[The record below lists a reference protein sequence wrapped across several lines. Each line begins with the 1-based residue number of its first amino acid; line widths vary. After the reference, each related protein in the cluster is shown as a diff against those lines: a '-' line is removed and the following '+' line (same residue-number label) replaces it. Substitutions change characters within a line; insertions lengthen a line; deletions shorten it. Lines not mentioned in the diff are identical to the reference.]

1 MRITEL
7 LKKDSVSLGVR
18 VDSKDAAINYL
29 VDLHARVGNI
39 TDKAVF
45 KEGIVKREES
55 GSTAIGEG
63 IAIPHAKNKA
73 VTKAGLAAMT
83 VPEGVDYDSLDGQ
96 PTNLIFM
103 IAAPEG
109 GSDVHLEVLSRL
121 SMLLIDEDF
130 RKELL
135 ASKNVDEFLKVC
147 DKYEA
152 AKFPEEFAKDEQS
165 ADDKATDGQKAD
177 AAGSE
182 GTGKQNTDAAGS
194 EGTGMQKADAAG
206 SEGTGKQNTDAAG
219 SSAPAYKVLA
229 VTACPTGIAH
239 TYMAAEALEKEGKKL
254 GIPVKAE
261 TNGSGGAKNI
271 LTDEEIASC
280 DGIIVAADKNVE
292 TARFDGKPVLFVK
305 VADGIHKPAEL
316 IQKIESGEVPV
327 HHEKGAA
334 KTYSKADGSI
344 GSRIYKHLMN
354 GVSHMLPFVIG
365 GGILTALAF
374 LIDTLCG
381 YGATGG
387 SSFGSCTP
395 LSAFFKYAGGL
406 AMGIMVPVLAG
417 FIAESIADRPGLAV
431 GFLGGLLASSGN
443 AAIAGYTW
451 ANDGL
456 SGFQNFIAK
465 FGFTGP
471 AGGNTVSGFL
481 GGIVAGFLAGYIVL
495 LLRKLCDRLPQSL
508 EGIKPTL
515 IYPVVGMFVTA
526 VLMIFIFNP
535 LIGVV
540 NTGLSNMLSAL
551 AEKNLLIVLG
561 LILGGMMA
569 VDMGG
574 PINKAA
580 YVYGTMVL
588 GTASELLAA
597 GVSLTDPAV
606 QACYISMAAVM
617 VGGMVPPLG
626 IALACIFFPKKF
638 TKAERNSTV
647 SNIVMG
653 CGFITEG
660 AIPFAAADP
669 GHVIPC
675 TFIGAAVAG
684 ALSAVF
690 RCTLMAP
697 HGGLFVFATV
707 GHPLMYIVSWLV
719 GSAVTCILLGLIK
732 KPVQE

>member
-7 LKKDSVSLGVR
+7 LKKDSVSLGVK

-45 KEGIVKREES
+45 KEGIVKREEG

-135 ASKNVDEFLKVC
+135 ASKNVEEFLKVC

-165 ADDKATDGQKAD
+165 ADDKATDGQ
-177 AAGSE
+177 
-182 GTGKQNTDAAGS
+182 NTDAAGS
-194 EGTGMQKADAAG
+194 EGTGKQKADAAG

-219 SSAPAYKVLA
+219 SKAPAYKVLA

-684 ALSAVF
+684 ALSAAF

>member
-7 LKKDSVSLGVR
+7 LKKDSVSLGVK

-45 KEGIVKREES
+45 KEGIVKREEG

-194 EGTGMQKADAAG
+194 KD
-206 SEGTGKQNTDAAG
+206 
-219 SSAPAYKVLA
+219 PVYKVLA

-292 TARFDGKPVLFVK
+292 TVRFDGKPVLFVK

-684 ALSAVF
+684 ALSAAF

>member
-7 LKKDSVSLGVR
+7 LKKDSVSLGVK

-135 ASKNVDEFLKVC
+135 ASKNVEEFLKVC

-182 GTGKQNTDAAGS
+182 GTGKQNKDAAGS
-194 EGTGMQKADAAG
+194 K
-206 SEGTGKQNTDAAG
+206 GTGKQNTDAAG
-219 SSAPAYKVLA
+219 SKAPAYKVLA

-456 SGFQNFIAK
+456 SGFQNFIAR

-580 YVYGTMVL
+580 YVL
-588 GTASELLAA
+588 
-597 GVSLTDPAV
+597 SL
-606 QACYISMAAVM
+606 IH
-617 VGGMVPPLG
+617 
-626 IALACIFFPKKF
+626 I
-638 TKAERNSTV
+638 
-647 SNIVMG
+647 
-653 CGFITEG
+653 
-660 AIPFAAADP
+660 
-669 GHVIPC
+669 
-675 TFIGAAVAG
+675 
-684 ALSAVF
+684 
-690 RCTLMAP
+690 
-697 HGGLFVFATV
+697 
-707 GHPLMYIVSWLV
+707 
-719 GSAVTCILLGLIK
+719 
-732 KPVQE
+732 

>member
-29 VDLHARVGNI
+29 VDLHAKVGNI

-83 VPEGVDYDSLDGQ
+83 VPEGVDYNSLDGQ

-165 ADDKATDGQKAD
+165 ADDKAADGQNAD
-177 AAGSE
+177 AASGK
-182 GTGKQNTDAAGS
+182 GTGKQSTD
-194 EGTGMQKADAAG
+194 KAP
-206 SEGTGKQNTDAAG
+206 S
-219 SSAPAYKVLA
+219 YKVLA

-271 LTDEEIASC
+271 LTDEEIAAC

-316 IQKIESGEVPV
+316 IQKIESGEVPI

-334 KTYSKADGSI
+334 KASSKADGSV

-381 YGATGG
+381 FGATGG
-387 SSFGSCTP
+387 SNFGSCTP

-406 AMGIMVPVLAG
+406 AMSIMVPVLAG

-471 AGGNTVSGFL
+471 ASGNTVSGFL

-495 LLRKLCDRLPQSL
+495 LLRKLCDKLPQSL
-508 EGIKPTL
+508 EGLKPTL
-515 IYPVVGMFVTA
+515 IYPVVGMFVIA

-540 NTGLSNMLSAL
+540 NTGLSNMLSTL
-551 AEKNLLIVLG
+551 AEKNLLIALG

-569 VDMGG
+569 IDMGG

-597 GVSLTDPAV
+597 GASLTDPAV

-684 ALSAVF
+684 ALSAAF

-732 KPVQE
+732 KPAQE

>member
-39 TDKAVF
+39 TDKAIF

-165 ADDKATDGQKAD
+165 ADDKATDKQK
-177 AAGSE
+177 
-182 GTGKQNTDAAGS
+182 TDAAGS
-194 EGTGMQKADAAG
+194 EGTDKQKADAAG
-206 SEGTGKQNTDAAG
+206 SK
-219 SSAPAYKVLA
+219 APVYKVLA

-465 FGFTGP
+465 FGFTGL

-597 GVSLTDPAV
+597 GASLTDPAV

-684 ALSAVF
+684 ALSAAF

-732 KPVQE
+732 KPAQE

>member
-7 LKKDSVSLGVR
+7 LKKDSVSLGVK
-18 VDSKDAAINYL
+18 VESKDAAINYL

-45 KEGIVKREES
+45 KEGIVKREEG

-165 ADDKATDGQKAD
+165 ADDKATDGQNAD

-182 GTGKQNTDAAGS
+182 GTDK
-194 EGTGMQKADAAG
+194 QKADAAG
-206 SEGTGKQNTDAAG
+206 SK
-219 SSAPAYKVLA
+219 APVYKVLA

-465 FGFTGP
+465 FGFNGP

-597 GVSLTDPAV
+597 GASLTDPAV

-684 ALSAVF
+684 ALSAAF

-732 KPVQE
+732 KPAQE

>member
-1 MRITEL
+1 MAE
-7 LKKDSVSLGVR
+7 
-18 VDSKDAAINYL
+18 A
-29 VDLHARVGNI
+29 
-39 TDKAVF
+39 
-45 KEGIVKREES
+45 
-55 GSTAIGEG
+55 
-63 IAIPHAKNKA
+63 
-73 VTKAGLAAMT
+73 
-83 VPEGVDYDSLDGQ
+83 
-96 PTNLIFM
+96 
-103 IAAPEG
+103 
-109 GSDVHLEVLSRL
+109 SD
-121 SMLLIDEDF
+121 
-130 RKELL
+130 
-135 ASKNVDEFLKVC
+135 
-147 DKYEA
+147 
-152 AKFPEEFAKDEQS
+152 
-165 ADDKATDGQKAD
+165 
-177 AAGSE
+177 
-182 GTGKQNTDAAGS
+182 
-194 EGTGMQKADAAG
+194 
-206 SEGTGKQNTDAAG
+206 
-219 SSAPAYKVLA
+219 SSAPVYKVLA

-456 SGFQNFIAK
+456 SGFQNFIAR

-684 ALSAVF
+684 ALSAAF

>member
-7 LKKDSVSLGVR
+7 LKKDSVSLGVK

-135 ASKNVDEFLKVC
+135 ASKNVEEFLKVC

-152 AKFPEEFAKDEQS
+152 AKFPEEFAKDEQR

-182 GTGKQNTDAAGS
+182 GTGKQ
-194 EGTGMQKADAAG
+194 KADAAG
-206 SEGTGKQNTDAAG
+206 SK
-219 SSAPAYKVLA
+219 APAYKVLA

-684 ALSAVF
+684 ALSAAF

>member
-152 AKFPEEFAKDEQS
+152 AKFPEEFAKDEQR

-194 EGTGMQKADAAG
+194 K
-206 SEGTGKQNTDAAG
+206 GTGKQNTDAAG

-684 ALSAVF
+684 ALSAAF

>member
-152 AKFPEEFAKDEQS
+152 AKFPEEFAKDEQR

-177 AAGSE
+177 AAGS
-182 GTGKQNTDAAGS
+182 K
-194 EGTGMQKADAAG
+194 
-206 SEGTGKQNTDAAG
+206 GTGKQNTDAAG

-684 ALSAVF
+684 ALSAAF

>member
-45 KEGIVKREES
+45 KEGIVKREEG

-165 ADDKATDGQKAD
+165 AGDKATDGQKAD

-194 EGTGMQKADAAG
+194 K
-206 SEGTGKQNTDAAG
+206 
-219 SSAPAYKVLA
+219 APAYKVLA

-684 ALSAVF
+684 ALSAAF

>member
-7 LKKDSVSLGVR
+7 LKKDSVSLGVK

-135 ASKNVDEFLKVC
+135 ASKNVEEFLKVC

-165 ADDKATDGQKAD
+165 ADDKATDGQKAV

-182 GTGKQNTDAAGS
+182 GTGKQ
-194 EGTGMQKADAAG
+194 KADAAG
-206 SEGTGKQNTDAAG
+206 SK
-219 SSAPAYKVLA
+219 APAYKVLA

-684 ALSAVF
+684 ALSAAF

>member
-7 LKKDSVSLGVR
+7 LKKDGVSLGVR

-39 TDKAVF
+39 TDKAIF

-165 ADDKATDGQKAD
+165 ADDKATDKQKTD

-182 GTGKQNTDAAGS
+182 GTGKQKTDAAGS
-194 EGTGMQKADAAG
+194 K
-206 SEGTGKQNTDAAG
+206 
-219 SSAPAYKVLA
+219 APAYKVLA

-569 VDMGG
+569 IDMGG

-597 GVSLTDPAV
+597 GASLTDPAV

-684 ALSAVF
+684 ALSAAF

-732 KPVQE
+732 KPAQE

>member
-7 LKKDSVSLGVR
+7 LKKDSVSLGVK

-73 VTKAGLAAMT
+73 VTKAGLVAMT

-152 AKFPEEFAKDEQS
+152 AKFPEEFAKDEQR

-194 EGTGMQKADAAG
+194 KV
-206 SEGTGKQNTDAAG
+206 
-219 SSAPAYKVLA
+219 PAYKVLA

-443 AAIAGYTW
+443 ARSQVIPGQTT
-451 ANDGL
+451 D
-456 SGFQNFIAK
+456 F
-465 FGFTGP
+465 P
-471 AGGNTVSGFL
+471 VSRT
-481 GGIVAGFLAGYIVL
+481 L
-495 LLRKLCDRLPQSL
+495 LQS
-508 EGIKPTL
+508 
-515 IYPVVGMFVTA
+515 
-526 VLMIFIFNP
+526 
-535 LIGVV
+535 
-540 NTGLSNMLSAL
+540 SAL
-551 AEKNLLIVLG
+551 PALQAET
-561 LILGGMMA
+561 
-569 VDMGG
+569 
-574 PINKAA
+574 P
-580 YVYGTMVL
+580 
-588 GTASELLAA
+588 SP
-597 GVSLTDPAV
+597 VS
-606 QACYISMAAVM
+606 
-617 VGGMVPPLG
+617 
-626 IALACIFFPKKF
+626 
-638 TKAERNSTV
+638 
-647 SNIVMG
+647 
-653 CGFITEG
+653 
-660 AIPFAAADP
+660 
-669 GHVIPC
+669 
-675 TFIGAAVAG
+675 
-684 ALSAVF
+684 
-690 RCTLMAP
+690 
-697 HGGLFVFATV
+697 
-707 GHPLMYIVSWLV
+707 
-719 GSAVTCILLGLIK
+719 
-732 KPVQE
+732 

>member
-135 ASKNVDEFLKVC
+135 ASKNVEEFLKVC

-165 ADDKATDGQKAD
+165 ADDKATDGQNTD

-194 EGTGMQKADAAG
+194 K
-206 SEGTGKQNTDAAG
+206 
-219 SSAPAYKVLA
+219 APAYKVLA

-684 ALSAVF
+684 ALSAAF

>member
-39 TDKAVF
+39 TDKAIF

-177 AAGSE
+177 AAGSK
-182 GTGKQNTDAAGS
+182 GTDKQKVDAAGS
-194 EGTGMQKADAAG
+194 KA
-206 SEGTGKQNTDAAG
+206 
-219 SSAPAYKVLA
+219 PVYKVLA

-597 GVSLTDPAV
+597 GASLTDPAV

-684 ALSAVF
+684 ALSAAF

-732 KPVQE
+732 KPAQE

>member
-29 VDLHARVGNI
+29 VNLHARVGNI
-39 TDKAVF
+39 TDKAIF

-165 ADDKATDGQKAD
+165 ADDKATDKQK
-177 AAGSE
+177 
-182 GTGKQNTDAAGS
+182 TDAAGS
-194 EGTGMQKADAAG
+194 EGTDKQKADAAG
-206 SEGTGKQNTDAAG
+206 SK
-219 SSAPAYKVLA
+219 APAYKVLA

-597 GVSLTDPAV
+597 GASLTDPAV

-684 ALSAVF
+684 ALSAAF

-732 KPVQE
+732 KPAQE